1 MVLRWRWGDAHS
13 AHQLLVHR
21 HANSRSRVPF
31 HESAADSP
39 CSEWCACFRLTTPLV
54 CMRSHAVRQWRR
66 SAPISSLCSNLGALR
81 SATPAVF
88 SGFPPSHT
96 FRVSCRIVLLSNNK
110 LGGEPLRERALGHD
124 LPLDLTLSLSF
135 GLPQLFSP
143 LNLKLLP
150 PPSNS

>member
-1 MVLRWRWGDAHS
+1 MHS

-31 HESAADSP
+31 LESAADSP

-54 CMRSHAVRQWRR
+54 CMRSHAVRQRRR
-66 SAPISSLCSNLGALR
+66 SAPISSLCSNLRALR

-96 FRVSCRIVLLSNNK
+96 FRVSCRIVVLSNNK
-110 LGGEPLRERALGHD
+110 LGGGTIEGESLGTRSTFRSNPKPLLWSPSIILATQSH
-124 LPLDLTLSLSF
+124 TLSNS
-135 GLPQLFSP
+135 
-143 LNLKLLP
+143 NTLLMM
-150 PPSNS
+150 S